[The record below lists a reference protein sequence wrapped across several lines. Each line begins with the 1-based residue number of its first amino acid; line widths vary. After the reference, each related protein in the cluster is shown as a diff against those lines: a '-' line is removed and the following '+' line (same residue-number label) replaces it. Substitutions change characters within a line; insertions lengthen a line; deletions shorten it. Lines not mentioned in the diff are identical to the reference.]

1 MSKDTKFRMV
11 SPRGIAN
18 WPKLNEPDTKWDP
31 EGKYTCKLILD
42 ANDADVQAFVAQLE
56 RIRDDFFNAK
66 VEELKAE
73 KKMALARELGKADVI
88 KVDYDQETGDETGK
102 LIFGASMK
110 AKGVRKDGTPW
121 SQKPTIFN
129 AKGVELKSPPMI
141 SGGSTLKLSVE
152 VSPFVNATTKAVTLS
167 VRLKAAQLIKLNS
180 GGARSFSDHGF
191 GTEED
196 GDDVG
201 DYEGGSGFG
210 DESADSDVDASAPEH
225 DDL

>member
-1 MSKDTKFRMV
+1 MSKNDKHRLVT
-11 SPRGIAN
+11 PRGIAN

-31 EGKYTCKLILD
+31 DGKYTCKLVLD
-42 ANDADVQAFVAQLE
+42 ANDPEVQKFVAQLE
-56 RIRDDFFNAK
+56 RIRDTFFDEQ
-66 VEELKAE
+66 VEALKAD
-73 KKMALARELGKADVI
+73 KKMALARELKKADVI
-88 KVDYDQETGDETGK
+88 KIDFDQETGDETGK

-129 AKGVELKSPPMI
+129 AKGVELKAPPMI

-152 VSPFVNATTKAVTLS
+152 VSPFVNSTTKAVTLS

-191 GTEED
+191 DTEDD

-201 DYEGGSGFG
+201 DYEGGSAFG
-210 DESADSDVDASAPEH
+210 DESGSGDVDADDAAH